1 MGRRRGDR
9 ECGRCSFDSFIMKKR
24 KNVTVRRP
32 TQYCVLPMV
41 LAILNAAISSIL
53 YAMSKSLRG
62 AVAMATPILI
72 FGYLFAYQSAW
83 RVELHDSEI
92 TVRTLFRRRMYI
104 FSQITDVNERFSAAY
119 RAVRLELVFYD
130 GKYVDICDNYR
141 NYLQFRKYVCSKC
154 SIRKQ

>member
-1 MGRRRGDR
+1 
-9 ECGRCSFDSFIMKKR
+9 MKKR

-32 TQYCVLPMV
+32 IQYCVLPMV

-62 AVAMATPILI
+62 AVAIATPILI
-72 FGYLFAYQSAW
+72 FGYMFAYQSAW
-83 RVELHDSEI
+83 RVELHDSGI
-92 TVRTLFRRRMYI
+92 MVRTLFYRRMYS
-104 FSQITDVNERFSAAY
+104 FSQITDANERFSAAY
-119 RAVRLELVFYD
+119 RAFRLELVFYD

>member
-1 MGRRRGDR
+1 
-9 ECGRCSFDSFIMKKR
+9 MKKR

-32 TQYCVLPMV
+32 IQYCVLPMV

-62 AVAMATPILI
+62 AAAMATPILIFGYLI

-130 GKYVDICDNYR
+130 GKYVDICDHYR
-141 NYLQFRKYVCSKC
+141 N
-154 SIRKQ
+154 